1 MSWLEY
7 RILTGNLIFVVPT
20 MTLFQNFEKL
30 EILLST
36 NIVNLGSHD
45 GTIMRTQVSQNLEK
59 ASWLVLKKSNYHR
72 KSDFPTM
79 TFCQKNCHGCVITMT
94 FPRSTMTFSN
104 YQRKYNF
111 PTMKLS

>member
-20 MTLFQNFEKL
+20 MTIFQNFEKL

-59 ASWLVLKKSNYHR
+59 VSWLALQKSNYH
-72 KSDFPTM
+72 
-79 TFCQKNCHGCVITMT
+79 
-94 FPRSTMTFSN
+94 
-104 YQRKYNF
+104 
-111 PTMKLS
+111 

>member
-1 MSWLEY
+1 MTFPRSTMTFSNY
-7 RILTGNLIFVVPT
+7 QRKYNFPT
-20 MTLFQNFEKL
+20 MKH
-30 EILLST
+30 S

-59 ASWLVLKKSNYHR
+59 TSWLVLKKSNYHR